1 MNPTFMLSP
10 PNSFA
15 LLTYSVR
22 LATYDM
28 KLLKIPF
35 YEERSVILVSH
46 PYGRRTNK
54 NVWQLIVP
62 LLLIGIAVGLLVA
75 AFAQPKQKV
84 PDDWT
89 QLNREVD
96 SALQT
101 QSELREQEQAV
112 VSEKATSEVP
122 EANSSSIKPT
132 ETTLDTS
139 AGKLDI
145 NRATAEQLDS
155 LKGIG
160 PAKAQAILADR
171 EQNGPFQS
179 VDDLLRVKGIGSKL
193 LAGIKDSIV
202 AAP

>member
-1 MNPTFMLSP
+1 M
-10 PNSFA
+10 
-15 LLTYSVR
+15 
-22 LATYDM
+22 
-28 KLLKIPF
+28 
-35 YEERSVILVSH
+35 VSH

-101 QSELREQEQAV
+101 QSEVREQEQAV

>member
-1 MNPTFMLSP
+1 M
-10 PNSFA
+10 
-15 LLTYSVR
+15 
-22 LATYDM
+22 
-28 KLLKIPF
+28 
-35 YEERSVILVSH
+35 VSH
-46 PYGRRTNK
+46 PYRRRTNK
-54 NVWQLIVP
+54 NVRQLIVP
-62 LLLIGIAVGLLVA
+62 LLLISIAVGLLVA

-84 PDDWT
+84 QDDWT

-101 QSELREQEQAV
+101 QAEVEVEKQV
-112 VSEKATSEVP
+112 VVPEKVKSDVP
-122 EANSSSIKPT
+122 EANSPSAKQT